1 MIKNPYRPGA
11 DVTPVYLAGRES
23 QEKRFRAVLRGA
35 PELPANFRITGLR
48 GVDKTVLL
56 KRFEEIADKDL
67 GWAVQRVQ
75 LEPRHN
81 REDELAA
88 LLTNLASR
96 AANQLSRIRQ
106 LKNSTATLVGS
117 ARSLLRVTFEDFTF
131 SLSGLEAERQEE
143 LLAKLLDVTDVAL
156 KSGKAGFLLLL
167 DEAQV
172 LADDKDRSGEHPLSL
187 LVAAVNTLQEKEV
200 PIGLVLC
207 GLPTLKSNLLKA
219 RTYSERMFR
228 GEEVGSLSRD
238 EARDAF
244 LKPLEGTGKYAE
256 ESLVE
261 KVLSDVQGYPY
272 FIQLWGAELWEEAD
286 AGEIDELS
294 TELLISIKDSIYQRL
309 DEDFYDTRVES
320 LTPAEQD
327 LLLLTADCDYPPL
340 KTADIHKVSNRSEGN
355 ANVLMGRLAE
365 QGVVFRVQKGQYH
378 YTAPKFHEYLKRR
391 KDKSS
396 W

>member
-1 MIKNPYRPGA
+1 LAKNPFRPGA
-11 DVTPVYLAGRES
+11 AITPVYLAGRSS

-35 PELPANFRITGLR
+35 PEVPANLRMTGLR
-48 GVDKTVLL
+48 GVGKTVLL
-56 KRFEEIADKDL
+56 KRFEEIAETEL
-67 GWAVQRVQ
+67 GWATQRVQ

-81 REDELAA
+81 REPELVG
-88 LLTNLASR
+88 LLASL
-96 AANQLSRIRQ
+96 ADQKSNQLSRARQ
-106 LKNSTATLVGS
+106 LRSATHDVVEA
-117 ARSLLRVTFEDFTF
+117 ARSLVTVTIDDFTF
-131 SLSGLEAERQEE
+131 SLAGQDDKSQHQ
-143 LLAKLLDVTDVAL
+143 LLSKLLDVTSVAVR
-156 KSGKAGFLLLL
+156 SGKAGFLLLL

-172 LADDKDRSGEHPLSL
+172 LVDDKDRGGEHPLSL
-187 LVAAVNTLQEKEV
+187 LTAAVNILQEREV

-244 LKPLEGTGKYAE
+244 TKPLEDTNIAADLD
-256 ESLVE
+256 LVE
-261 KVLSDVQGYPY
+261 KVLEDVQGYPY
-272 FIQLWGAELWEEAD
+272 FIQLWGAELWDEAEAAGLGSLSIPLLD
-286 AGEIDELS
+286 AIQTD
-294 TELLISIKDSIYQRL
+294 IFRRL

-340 KTADIHKVSNRSEGN
+340 KTADIHKVSKRSEGN

-365 QGVVFRVQKGQYH
+365 QGVVFRVQKGQYQ
-378 YTAPKFHEYLKRR
+378 YTAPKFHEYLRRR
-391 KDKSS
+391 KAKSA

>member
-11 DVTPVYLAGRES
+11 AVTPVYLAGRES

-48 GVDKTVLL
+48 GVGKTVLL

-117 ARSLLRVTFEDFTF
+117 ARSLLTVTVEDFTF

-272 FIQLWGAELWEEAD
+272 FIQLWGAELWDEAD
-286 AGEIDELS
+286 AGEMDELS

>member
-1 MIKNPYRPGA
+1 M
-11 DVTPVYLAGRES
+11 
-23 QEKRFRAVLRGA
+23 
-35 PELPANFRITGLR
+35 TGLR
-48 GVDKTVLL
+48 GVGKTVLL
-56 KRFEEIADKDL
+56 KRFEEIAETEL
-67 GWAVQRVQ
+67 GWATQRVQ

-81 REDELAA
+81 REPELVG
-88 LLTNLASR
+88 LLASL
-96 AANQLSRIRQ
+96 ADQKSNQLSRARQ
-106 LKNSTATLVGS
+106 LRSATHDVVEA
-117 ARSLLRVTFEDFTF
+117 ARSLVTVTIDDFTF
-131 SLSGLEAERQEE
+131 SLAGQDDKSQHQ
-143 LLAKLLDVTDVAL
+143 LLSKLLDVTSVAVR
-156 KSGKAGFLLLL
+156 SGKAGFLLLL

-172 LADDKDRSGEHPLSL
+172 LVDDKDRGGEHPLSL
-187 LVAAVNTLQEKEV
+187 LIAAVNILQEREV

-244 LKPLEGTGKYAE
+244 TKPLEDTNIAADLD
-256 ESLVE
+256 LVE
-261 KVLSDVQGYPY
+261 KVLEDVQGYPY
-272 FIQLWGAELWEEAD
+272 FIQLWGAELWDEAEAAGLGSLSIPLLD
-286 AGEIDELS
+286 AIQTD
-294 TELLISIKDSIYQRL
+294 IFRRL

-340 KTADIHKVSNRSEGN
+340 KTADIHKVSKRSEGN

-365 QGVVFRVQKGQYH
+365 QGVVFRVQKGQYQ
-378 YTAPKFHEYLKRR
+378 YTAPKFHEYLRRR
-391 KDKSS
+391 KAKSA